1 MSGEVTSMVDLAP
14 SELGETFSR
23 LRLYSPEVQKAM
35 QLSLTRLGQLA
46 PVLAFRAGSRLEVY
60 DGLKRLHATLEL
72 SWAKIRVEIHA
83 LDAIG
88 AKVRLLCCN
97 TGNGLAELE
106 EAWLVRSLYREDRL
120 NQPQIAI
127 LLSRHKSWVCRKLAL
142 AEGLSDE
149 LTTNVRLGL
158 VSARAAVEIARLPRG
173 NQDAVAKVVIQR
185 GLTTR
190 QAAHVVQGL
199 LVAPH
204 EQWPELLEQAGK
216 PLRPEVKKGAP
227 RRTPGEQIVADCWAT
242 KRITTRLH
250 ARLLERSPAS
260 LGEMACAVVSRELME
275 LRSTLTALNKTIDAR
290 LDTGGGS
297 NATA

>member
-23 LRLYSPEVQKAM
+23 LRLYSPEAQKGM
-35 QLSLTRLGQLA
+35 QLSLTRLGQVA

-60 DGLKRLHATLEL
+60 DGLKRLHAAVEL
-72 SWAKIRVEIHA
+72 SWAKIRVEIHD
-83 LDAIG
+83 LDAVG

-97 TGNGLAELE
+97 TGTGLADLE
-106 EAWLVRSLYREDRL
+106 EAWLVRSLYRDDRL

-158 VSARAAVEIARLPRG
+158 VSATTAVELARLERC
-173 NQDAVAKVVIQR
+173 NQDAVAQVVTQR

-190 QAAHVVQGL
+190 QTAHLVQGL
-199 LVAPH
+199 LVAPQ
-204 EQWPELLEQAGK
+204 EQWPELIEQAGK
-216 PLRPEVKKGAP
+216 PLRPEAKKGTP
-227 RRTPGEQIVADCWAT
+227 RRTPGEQIVADSWAIR
-242 KRITTRLH
+242 RISARLH
-250 ARLLERSPAS
+250 AHLLERSLES
-260 LGEMACAVVSRELME
+260 LGETACAVVSRELVE

-290 LDTGGGS
+290 LDTGGGG